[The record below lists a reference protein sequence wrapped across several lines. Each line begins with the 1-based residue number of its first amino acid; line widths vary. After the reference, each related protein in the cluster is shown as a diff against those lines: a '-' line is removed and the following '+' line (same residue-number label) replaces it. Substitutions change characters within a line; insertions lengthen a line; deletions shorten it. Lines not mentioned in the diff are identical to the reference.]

1 MTVPAWP
8 GRTGRGQ
15 IALQPDGLYMPA
27 PRVSRDSG
35 DQVTVEFCGE
45 DGRSRVFRFA
55 GLPCPGL
62 HADLACAFEARVGP
76 AGTRRTLASAVSL
89 WGALG
94 RFLAFLGTLRVPPP
108 SVSALR
114 PRHLDRFRLRRLETA
129 AHRDT
134 AADMA
139 AVSGLLAAQVLD
151 GRLHP
156 GLADYAAQRPQRRRH
171 AAGGV
176 PGYSDREYTAIMT
189 AARSDAAA
197 IRGRIRLAERLL
209 ARYETS
215 PGSVGPAEREHA
227 AALARIASSGQVPA
241 LKRARSLPDSAAMI
255 KVAGQLF
262 LTGADLA
269 PLLILAAGL
278 TGRNAE
284 TLKELPAGH
293 RVLDGRAVA
302 VGLVKRRRG
311 KTRSRETVH
320 WETGSSTQQLR
331 TPGGFYLLLH
341 DLTARSRGFSS
352 SEHLWSIWVSRAASE
367 DGHGG
372 PGAGSRGGHI
382 DPFARR
388 LGRVLDLAGWAAR
401 HQLTADG
408 DAGDPLRVTL
418 NRIKTTVEVRT
429 ARTFGGH
436 LPSASRTNTADVSF
450 LHYLRNDPRIRDWA
464 DSILTDAIEDAER
477 NARAFHLRILATPGR
492 GAPDA
497 DPRAAAAALGTT
509 PEKIRNA
516 GTGALDTL
524 VSSCLDIEHSPFSGG
539 GPCQVSFLTCLRCPN
554 ALITERH
561 LPMLLA
567 LADFLQDELGRSA
580 VGDWCAAYG
589 VTWLILTRLVLPRF
603 TPAQREAAA
612 ARKPPSPPFALL
624 DGPREHQ

>member
-1 MTVPAWP
+1 MTEVTVPARP
-8 GRTGRGQ
+8 RRTGRGRV
-15 IALQPDGLYMPA
+15 AVQPDGLYVPA
-27 PRVSRDSG
+27 PRVGRDSG
-35 DQVTVEFCGE
+35 DQFTVEFCGE

-55 GLPCPGL
+55 GRPCPGL

-76 AGTRRTLASAVSL
+76 AGTRRTLASAISL
-89 WGALG
+89 WGALV
-94 RFLAFLGTLRVPPP
+94 RFLGFLGALRAPP
-108 SVSALR
+108 SSVLALR
-114 PRHLDRFRLRRLETA
+114 PRHLDRFGLHRLETA
-129 AHRDT
+129 APRGA
-134 AADMA
+134 AADVA
-139 AVSGLLAAQVLD
+139 AVSGLLASQVLD

-156 GLADYAAQRPQRRRH
+156 GLASYAAERPQRRRH
-171 AAGGV
+171 ASGGV
-176 PGYSDREYTAIMT
+176 PGYSGREYASIMA

-197 IRGRIRLAERLL
+197 IRGRIRRAERLL
-209 ARYETS
+209 ACDEAS
-215 PGSVGPAEREHA
+215 PGSICPADREHA
-227 AALARIASSGQVPA
+227 AALARIAGSGQVPA
-241 LKRARSLPDSAAMI
+241 LKRARGLPDSAAMI
-255 KVAGQLF
+255 RLAGQLF

-269 PLLILAAGL
+269 PLLVLAAGL

-293 RVLDGRAVA
+293 RVLDGKAVA

-311 KTRSRETVH
+311 KTRSRESVH
-320 WETGSSTQQLR
+320 WETGSSSQELR

-341 DLTARSRGFSS
+341 DLTARSRRFSG
-352 SEHLWSIWVSRAASE
+352 SERLWSIWVSRVASE
-367 DGHGG
+367 DGDDGG
-372 PGAGSRGGHI
+372 PGGSSQGGHI

-408 DAGDPLRVTL
+408 DAGGPLQVTL

-429 ARTFGGH
+429 ARAFGGH
-436 LPSASRTNTADVSF
+436 LPSASRANTIDVSF
-450 LHYLRNDPRIRDWA
+450 LHYLRSDPRVRDWA
-464 DSILTDAIEDAER
+464 GKILTDAIEDAER
-477 NARAFHLRILATPGR
+477 NARAFQLRILATPG
-492 GAPDA
+492 GG

-509 PEKIRNA
+509 AEKIRNA

-567 LADFLQDELGRSA
+567 LADFLQDELGRST
-580 VGDWCAAYG
+580 VSDWCAAYG

-603 TPAQREAAA
+603 TPAQRQAAA